1 MLKSRI
7 VLLIISVVLVVLIFS
22 LPKIVV
28 DNEEDELA
36 NNGNSTTGTEQH
48 SADDG
53 HGHASQETQANEVE
67 HGSSLS
73 ATQLEKA
80 EELRLKLIKAS
91 TKEKSSIF
99 ADSLAELYVSV
110 NKLDSAAKYIELA
123 SRSKEDIADAYY
135 EAFSFAITPDKAN
148 ALGEKAR
155 QYYAELLQE
164 DASRLDLKTK
174 IAMTY
179 VSTENPMAGIM
190 MLREVIEQEPTN
202 EEALFNLGI
211 LSIQSGQHNK
221 AIERFETLLKYHEA
235 NEQAEFYLAL
245 SYFNDGQSEKA
256 KSLFEKIKRTSKDE
270 QVLAA
275 VDSYLSEL

>member
-7 VLLIISVVLVVLIFS
+7 VLLIIAVILVALIFT
-22 LPKIVV
+22 LPKVVV
-28 DNEEDELA
+28 DNKEDGLA
-36 NNGNSTTGTEQH
+36 AENSSSTTEQH

-53 HGHASQETQANEVE
+53 HDHGDENEQDEEAE
-67 HGSSLS
+67 HGSSLTTEQV
-73 ATQLEKA
+73 AKA
-80 EELRLKLIKAS
+80 EDLRLKLINAAS
-91 TKEKSSIF
+91 KEKSSIF
-99 ADSLAELYVSV
+99 ADSLAVLYTRV
-110 NKLDSAAKYIELA
+110 NKLDSAAKYTELA
-123 SRSKEDIADAYY
+123 SNNKEEIANAYY
-135 EAFSFAITPDKAN
+135 EAFSFAIEPEKAN
-148 ALGEKAR
+148 VLGEKAR
-155 QYYAELLQE
+155 QYYTELLKE

-221 AIERFETLLKYHEA
+221 AIERFETLLKHHSA

-245 SYFNDGQSEKA
+245 SYFNDGQSAKA
-256 KSLFEKIKRTSKDE
+256 KSLFEKIKSTSKDE

-275 VDSYLSEL
+275 VDSYLNEL